1 LERILEL
8 NPRGSFV
15 ALLNKSRVGIITTI
29 AYGRDLAWIGNV
41 IVDKRH
47 RGKHVGQGLVEHALA
62 YLKSRRVKHV
72 GLYCFSN
79 NVGFYRRLG
88 FVREAEFVRL
98 RRDPGTTSFV
108 RAIDNVDA
116 LTVSRLVELDR
127 KCFGADRSILLRSW
141 IAEGHAIYYGLSTKV
156 SAAYLIV
163 KKYGDMYDF
172 GPGVAVNAS
181 EEQLSDLIGL
191 AISRMRIKRP
201 IELSCLTKNCD
212 IIQLLKGRG
221 FRVINRGY
229 RMYLYSRPRL
239 GSDSANFLLGFQD
252 KG

>member
-1 LERILEL
+1 M
-8 NPRGSFV
+8 
-15 ALLNKSRVGIITTI
+15 ALLNELKIGIITTV

-47 RGKHVGQGLVEHALA
+47 RGEHVGQGLVEHALA
-62 YLKSRRVKHV
+62 YLKSRRVRHV

-79 NVGFYRRLG
+79 NVGFYRKLG
-88 FVREAEFVRL
+88 FVNDAEFVRL
-98 RRDPGTTSFV
+98 RRDPGITSFV
-108 RAIDNVDA
+108 RAINNVDS
-116 LTVSRLVELDR
+116 LTVLQLLELDR
-127 KCFGADRSILLRSW
+127 KGFGADRSRLLRSW
-141 IAEGHAIYYGLSTKV
+141 IAEGHAIYCGLSTKG
-156 SAAYLIV
+156 SAAYLIA

-181 EEQLSDLIGL
+181 EEQLSDLISL
-191 AISRMRIKRP
+191 AIGRMRIERP
-201 IELSCLTKNCD
+201 IELSCLTKNRD
-212 IIQLLKGRG
+212 VIQLLRRQD

-229 RMYLYSRPRL
+229 RMYLHSAARL